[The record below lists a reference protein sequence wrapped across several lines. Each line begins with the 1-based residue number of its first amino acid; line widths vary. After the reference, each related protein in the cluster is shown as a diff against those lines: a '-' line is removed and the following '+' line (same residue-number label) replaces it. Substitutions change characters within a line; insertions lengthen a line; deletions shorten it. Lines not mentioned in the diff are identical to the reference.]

1 MKSTMSNKKKGILI
15 TAILLIAA
23 VAIGMTMAYFTD
35 TATKT
40 NQITMGKVI
49 GDLQESSNSSSGS
62 KVGEKQPSG
71 GYTYKDIV
79 PGDTISKI
87 PTASL
92 KEGSVPAWVRVNA
105 TYTLSNINAS
115 ADSTTVQ
122 NNVNALITSINA
134 ELGEGWHA
142 TVATP
147 ATAVDGGSTTV
158 TVTYY
163 YDKVLAATENTT
175 PIFETIKIP
184 AEWDNN
190 MTSTTLTIQL
200 DAQFIQAENIK
211 LGADNTSWTDK
222 DGAALPSSVQIT
234 PALDK

>member
-49 GDLQESSNSSSGS
+49 GDLQESSNSSSGN
-62 KVGEKQPSG
+62 KVGTEQSSG
-71 GYTYKDIV
+71 GYTYDNIV

-105 TYTLSNINAS
+105 TYTLSSINPS

-122 NNVNALITSINA
+122 NNVDKLIDSIKND
-134 ELGEGWHA
+134 LGPDWYA
-142 TVATP
+142 TVATK
-147 ATAVDGGSTTV
+147 ASAVADGSTTV

-163 YDKVLAATENTT
+163 YDKVLEATKSTT
-175 PIFETIKIP
+175 PIFKTINIP
-184 AEWDNN
+184 AAWDNN
-190 MTSTTLTIQL
+190 MAGTKLTIQL
-200 DAQFIQAENIK
+200 DAQFIQADNVK
-211 LGADNTSWTDK
+211 LGAGSASWTDK
-222 DGAALPSSVQIT
+222 DNAELTSSSVTIT
-234 PALDK
+234 PAFE